1 MSTLIVEFA
10 SARIHRGELFHA
22 LPSKLELDRV
32 SVQNVP
38 WTFCFSFALYIHKI
52 YLLRCRAC

>member
-32 SVQNVP
+32 SVQDVP

-52 YLLRCRAC
+52 YL